1 MRSTLNEEQVRALF
15 SSCPKECDVLIALLK
30 MAIPN
35 WDQIEYILEGKP
47 HIGDGGWRTIY
58 DLFCNFNEN
67 HPGESIFP
75 GGLWLSM
82 GFPLDKKLGAWEVDI
97 SDMKF
102 ITKPEL

>member
-47 HIGDGGWRTIY
+47 HIGDGG
-58 DLFCNFNEN
+58 
-67 HPGESIFP
+67 
-75 GGLWLSM
+75 
-82 GFPLDKKLGAWEVDI
+82 
-97 SDMKF
+97 
-102 ITKPEL
+102 